1 MTYLFIL
8 VRIQGIRVSV
18 FKLKHRDRETEREST
33 SIGAQV
39 ILSHHILQFNELFN
53 VDCALIGKLV
63 IRRVQV
69 YDCGFPISNKPQTT
83 HSQADRHTYKGR
95 KSVGRCKPTELFS
108 FYSKRK
114 PQPNGYST
122 LGINFLKQKKTPL
135 WPHTHTHTH
144 IPADKL
150 KKLGHAITVRG
161 LAGSWRTDH
170 QLSEHHRILL
180 QTFTLCVCVCV
191 CLSLLLQTNSE
202 LLLSLFYA
210 TTSNLKP

>member
-1 MTYLFIL
+1 VTYLFLL

-33 SIGAQV
+33 SIGAKV

-63 IRRVQV
+63 ICRVQV

-83 HSQADRHTYKGR
+83 HSQPDRHTYKES
-95 KSVGRCKPTELFS
+95 KSVGRCEPIELFS

-122 LGINFLKQKKTPL
+122 LGINFQKQKKSP
-135 WPHTHTHTH
+135 
-144 IPADKL
+144 
-150 KKLGHAITVRG
+150 
-161 LAGSWRTDH
+161 S
-170 QLSEHHRILL
+170 
-180 QTFTLCVCVCV
+180 
-191 CLSLLLQTNSE
+191 
-202 LLLSLFYA
+202 
-210 TTSNLKP
+210 